1 MISTIAV
8 LWDQM
13 THRWY
18 RSWKQVFGL
27 CLMAFIEPILYH
39 PLVVFFALRGNF
51 FYVTRRRLK
60 WGTMTRQGF
69 EQNTANKSTTT
80 IPSKPA

>member
-1 MISTIAV
+1 
-8 LWDQM
+8 
-13 THRWY
+13 
-18 RSWKQVFGL
+18 
-27 CLMAFIEPILYH
+27 MAFIEPILYH